1 MHLVV
6 GQVVRAHGIRGEVV
20 VHPTSDQPE
29 ARFVPGAVLDSPLGP
44 LTVTAV
50 RPHGGRLL
58 VRFDGVADRTEAER
72 LRQVRLSVQLSD
84 DARPAGPD
92 EFYDAQLVG
101 LRALQSDGAPVGT
114 VASVEH
120 GAAQDL
126 LVVRREDGS
135 AVRVPFVSAL
145 VPTVDLEGGRVLLDL
160 PPGLLDLAAE
170 A

>member
-1 MHLVV
+1 VHLVV

-20 VHPTSDQPE
+20 VHPTSDQPGS
-29 ARFVPGAVLDSPLGP
+29 RFVAGALLDSTVGP
-44 LTVTAV
+44 LTVDAV

-58 VRFDGVADRTEAER
+58 VRFAGVSDRTGAER
-72 LRQVRLSVQLSD
+72 LRRVRLSVELPD
-84 DARPAGPD
+84 DARAPGPE

-101 LRALQSDGAPVGT
+101 LRALDTDGAAVGM
-114 VASVEH
+114 VAAVEH

-135 AVRVPFVSAL
+135 VVRVPFVTAL
-145 VPTVDLEGGRVLLDL
+145 VPTVDVEGGQVLLDL

>member
-1 MHLVV
+1 VHLVV

-20 VHPTSDQPE
+20 VHPSSDQPE
-29 ARFVPGAVLDSPLGP
+29 ARFAPGAVLDSTVGP

-58 VRFDGVADRTEAER
+58 VRFAGVTDRTGAER
-72 LRQVRLSVQLSD
+72 LRRARLSVRVPD
-84 DARPAGPD
+84 DAVAPGPE

-101 LRALQSDGAPVGT
+101 LVALDLDGSPVGT
-114 VASVEH
+114 VVSVEH

-126 LVVRREDGS
+126 LVVRREDGR
-135 AVRVPFVSAL
+135 AVRVPFVAAL
-145 VPTVDLEGGRVLLDL
+145 VPTVDLPAGRVLLDL
-160 PPGLLDLAAE
+160 PPGLVDLSAE